1 MINFYVGLSDRYT
14 KNQVSD
20 INYYYNNLINIF
32 QSHNINGL
40 TITQA
45 VVVYNGE
52 RENSLI
58 VSVTNKLSSTDII
71 YICND
76 IKEKLNQQCVLVQI
90 IDDEIRII

>member
-1 MINFYVGLSDRYT
+1 MINFYIGLSDKDTHKQVYT
-14 KNQVSD
+14 YSVYSIMQS
-20 INYYYNNLINIF
+20 IF
-32 QSHNINGL
+32 EKHAILNL

-45 VVVYNGE
+45 VGVYNGE
-52 RENSLI
+52 RENFLI
-58 VSVTNKLSSTDII
+58 VSVTSKLSSTDII